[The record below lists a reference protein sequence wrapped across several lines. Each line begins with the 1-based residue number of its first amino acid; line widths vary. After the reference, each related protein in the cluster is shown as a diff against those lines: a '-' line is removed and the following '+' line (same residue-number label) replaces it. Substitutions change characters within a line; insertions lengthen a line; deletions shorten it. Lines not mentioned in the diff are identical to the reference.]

1 VASEIADSVSKT
13 YNNKHPDLG
22 AQSPEVLMVGFR
34 AAGWTCFAST
44 LLGIVIVIIGLRD
57 LGVIG
62 KKTRA
67 SDGAAQSDEGKSK
80 SGQRDPESLK

>member
-1 VASEIADSVSKT
+1 VSKT
-13 YNNKHPDLG
+13 YNNKHPDLD

-44 LLGIVIVIIGLRD
+44 LLGIVIVILGLRD
-57 LGVIG
+57 LGIIG
-62 KKTRA
+62 KKTCV
-67 SDGAAQSDEGKSK
+67 SEGAAKSDESNSK